1 MLSIKK
7 LTAMILSAALLTGSQ
22 VSAAESDAKPVK
34 KIVIN
39 AASRTLSLYEGNNK
53 LGLYPLGLGKPST
66 PTPVGY
72 YKVNTKEIDPPWIDP
87 SNPEYEVPSGAGN
100 PLGYRWMQIWGNYGI
115 HGTNRPDSIGY
126 YVSNGCI
133 RMREADVE
141 DLFDRVD
148 IGTPV
153 EITYNRVVVEKT
165 ADDQIVYYIYPDGY
179 GWQSI
184 DAAYVNRWLAPYG
197 VSAFESDE
205 DIRQKIYDSD
215 GEPTYI
221 GKAYPIEIN
230 GKRVENWEQ
239 NGRTFDSK
247 AVVRSGITYLPAV
260 PIAMAIKT
268 KLEWRSGAATLRTA
282 YGEVVGFER
291 KKQIYFNADDAIVL
305 FNLDGGLQ
313 NKTYTLKTVEQPIVV
328 EEPKEKK
335 KKPKKGEEEKQSVE
349 TPSVET
355 KPIETQPIDE
365 KVSEPVEEKASEP
378 IEEKAIEEKA
388 SETIEPTEKISEP
401 VEEKASKSGEDK
413 KSSKKKDK
421 KSAEELKK

>member
-1 MLSIKK
+1 MWKKFAALALSVG
-7 LTAMILSAALLTGSQ
+7 LLMGSSASAA
-22 VSAAESDAKPVK
+22 DNDHPVR

-39 AASRTLSLYEGNNK
+39 SASRLLTLYDGNHK
-53 LGLYPLGLGKPST
+53 IRMYSLGLGKPST

-72 YKVNTKEIDPPWIDP
+72 YKINTKEIDPPWIDP
-87 SNPEYEVPSGAGN
+87 SNPEYEVPSGDSN
-100 PLGYRWMQIWGNYGI
+100 PLGYRWMQIKGNYGI

-141 DLFDRVD
+141 SLFELVE

-165 ADDQIVYYIYPDGY
+165 DDDNIAYYIYPDGY

-184 DAAYVNRWLAPYG
+184 DAAYVNQWLSPYG

-205 DIRQKIYDSD
+205 DIQQKIYDSN

-230 GKRVENWEQ
+230 GQRLERWEQ

-260 PIAMAIKT
+260 PIAMAVKT
-268 KLEWRSGAATLRTA
+268 KLEWRAGAATLRTA
-282 YGEVVGFER
+282 YGEVVGFEK
-291 KKQIYFNADDAIVL
+291 KKQIYVNADDAIVL

-313 NKTYTLKTVEQPIVV
+313 SKVYKLQTVKQAPIV
-328 EEPKEKK
+328 EEPEPKKDKK
-335 KKPKKGEEEKQSVE
+335 KKKSDDKDKPVEDKKTDKKKSDDKKSGDTPTVEEKIVDDKTLDKPAVDEQSVDD
-349 TPSVET
+349 
-355 KPIETQPIDE
+355 KN
-365 KVSEPVEEKASEP
+365 VEEKAVDTQN
-378 IEEKAIEEKA
+378 I
-388 SETIEPTEKISEP
+388 
-401 VEEKASKSGEDK
+401 EDK
-413 KSSKKKDK
+413 AVENKNVDEQK
-421 KSAEELKK
+421 